1 MDIAQHMKYWV
12 ESSDENCEVAK
23 LLLEH
28 GHLGY
33 CLFTAHLALEKMLK
47 AHVCKATGEMPP
59 RIHNLVRLAEIAK
72 VELSKEQL
80 GFLTRLGV
88 FQIEGRYP
96 DTARAALDAQSA
108 KDRLSAAQEMLEWLK
123 ALL

>member
-1 MDIAQHMKYWV
+1 MDIGQHIKYWV
-12 ESSDENCEVAK
+12 ESSDENSEVAK

-33 CLFTAHLALEKMLK
+33 SLFTAHLALEKMLK
-47 AHVCKATGEMPP
+47 AYVCKATGEMPP
-59 RIHNLVRLAEIAK
+59 RIHNLIRLAEIAK
-72 VELSKEQL
+72 LDLSKEQL
-80 GFLTRLGV
+80 DLLARLGV

-96 DTARAALDAQSA
+96 DTARVALDAQTA
-108 KDRLSAAQEMLEWLK
+108 KARLSAAQEMLEWLK

>member
-1 MDIAQHMKYWV
+1 MDIGQHIKYWA
-12 ESSDENCEVAK
+12 ESSDENSEVAK

-47 AHVCKATGEMPP
+47 AHVCKVTGEMPP
-59 RIHNLVRLAEIAK
+59 RIHNLIRLAEMAK
-72 VELSKEQL
+72 LELSKGQVD
-80 GFLTRLGV
+80 FLTRLGL

-96 DTARAALDAQSA
+96 DTARVALDAQTA
-108 KDRLSAAQEMLEWLK
+108 EDRLSAAQEMLKWLK